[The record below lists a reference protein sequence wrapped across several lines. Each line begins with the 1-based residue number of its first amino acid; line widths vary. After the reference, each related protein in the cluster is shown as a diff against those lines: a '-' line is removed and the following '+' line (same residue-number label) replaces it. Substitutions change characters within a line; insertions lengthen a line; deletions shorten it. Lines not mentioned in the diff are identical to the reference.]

1 MVIHFGETRKEA
13 GWAPAGKTRDLCAV
27 PATQPAVLGA
37 MAVGC
42 QQLLQPLPCRALRG
56 ALPARRPQCPARWHT
71 LLLRGSA
78 ASAGELRPCS
88 SQQVNEQIPALAG
101 NRLLFNKEL

>member
-1 MVIHFGETRKEA
+1 MVTHFRESRKES
-13 GWAPAGKTRDLCAV
+13 GWATAGKTHDLCAV
-27 PATQPAVLGA
+27 PAIQPAVLGA
-37 MAVGC
+37 IAVGC

-56 ALPARRPQCPARWHT
+56 ALPARRPQCPAGRHT

-88 SQQVNEQIPALAG
+88 SQQVNKQIPALAG